1 MMELLELS
9 ILDMDLVPKFVV
21 LKRIKGTKLFRS
33 MANIIIIPL

>member
-21 LKRIKGTKLFRS
+21 LKRIKGT
-33 MANIIIIPL
+33 